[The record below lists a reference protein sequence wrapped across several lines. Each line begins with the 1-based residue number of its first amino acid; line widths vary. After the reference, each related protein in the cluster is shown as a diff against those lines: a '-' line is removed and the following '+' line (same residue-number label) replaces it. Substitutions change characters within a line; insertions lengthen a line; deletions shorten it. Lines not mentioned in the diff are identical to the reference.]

1 MEGQR
6 DRIDRRTAL
15 RAGGSLALGG
25 AAVAL
30 AAGQGTAVA
39 GQDHHTPAKI
49 MPSRP
54 SGMAP
59 TSNRTG
65 AQRPADVNRL
75 IAEAISRG
83 DRAAALA
90 LLEAESVFVPQPGQ
104 VVHGT
109 SGIAAALDGFLALTP
124 TLDIQVIEVIE
135 VGEIALLRSTWTLNG
150 TGPDGQ
156 PLQLGGAA
164 TDVVRRAA
172 DGTWRYVI
180 DHPWGGIPPV
190 PTPDDER

>member
-6 DRIDRRTAL
+6 DRIGRRTAL
-15 RAGGSLALGG
+15 RVGSSLALGG
-25 AAVAL
+25 VAVAL
-30 AAGQGTAVA
+30 GVGQGTAAA
-39 GQDHHTPAKI
+39 GQDHHTLSKV
-49 MPSRP
+49 MPSWP
-54 SGMAP
+54 SGTATRSSYM
-59 TSNRTG
+59 G
-65 AQRPADVNRL
+65 AQQPADVNRL

-90 LLEAESVFVPQPGQ
+90 LFEAQAAFVPQPGQ
-104 VVHGT
+104 VVHGA
-109 SGIAAALDGFLALTP
+109 SAIAAAIDGFLALTP

-135 VGEIALLRSTWTLNG
+135 VGDLALLRSTWTLSG
-150 TGPDGQ
+150 IGPDGQ

-180 DHPWGGIPPV
+180 DHPWGGIPPI
-190 PTPDDER
+190 PPPYGGR